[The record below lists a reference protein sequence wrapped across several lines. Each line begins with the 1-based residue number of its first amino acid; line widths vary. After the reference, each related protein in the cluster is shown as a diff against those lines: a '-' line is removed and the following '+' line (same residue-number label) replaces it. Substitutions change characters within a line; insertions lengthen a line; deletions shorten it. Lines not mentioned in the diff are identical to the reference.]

1 MKKKIIPTILITIL
15 TMLTYNVYAFS
26 DIEGH
31 WAKDAILEFN
41 KASIVKG
48 YENNEFKPN
57 SYITRAEV
65 ATIINRMNGIT
76 KESSKYIPDIKR
88 ENWYY
93 SDIRKA
99 VGAGIMQGDQNGFM
113 NPNLNVTREE
123 AIVMLSR
130 AFLVND
136 SIVSGNDFIDK
147 DNVSKWAEKSL
158 NSFARFNYISGYE
171 DGTIRPKDYIT
182 RAELI
187 TIINRMFTKIAITG
201 IYEGSV
207 SGSMIVIGKNVV
219 LNNLTING
227 NLIIAGGTKE
237 TLVLNNVEVKGN
249 LILREDIES
258 KEIVCIGEKILLD
271 KESVGTINKYKNE
284 EYGILFSIPDNIEVF
299 EKWNLEK
306 IDYTKKNLV
315 IIDIV
320 KNDEFYYK
328 GIDTLASEELKKVD
342 NIYNVEERGKIN
354 NANYVLYKEIY
365 KTSDSN
371 FLIIKRENVLY
382 KISLY
387 NVTAENLVDNIVG
400 TLELFKVDGIKDS
413 ENVVYKNNK
422 LNLKFSYREGYIGV
436 DDSYN
441 TNNIYSG
448 DAPIKLFIQVNSITD
463 IQNYSFDEV
472 ILLLQT
478 LIENEGEFLET
489 EKLKVYNKNSVKF
502 KIESEGKITYS
513 LYIVDKNILYN
524 FIFKAEQDI
533 MNEIGEELINEIIR
547 NIEI

>member
-1 MKKKIIPTILITIL
+1 MNKKIIPTILTIIL
-15 TMLTYNVYAFS
+15 IMLTCNVYAFT

-31 WAKDAILEFN
+31 WAKDSILEFN
-41 KASIVKG
+41 KANIVKG

-57 SYITRAEV
+57 ANITRAEV
-65 ATIINRMNGIT
+65 ASIINRMNGIT

-88 ENWYY
+88 DDWYY

-99 VGAGIMQGDQNGFM
+99 VGAGIMKGDQNGFI
-113 NPNLNVTREE
+113 NPNSNITREE

-136 SIVSGNDFIDK
+136 SVVSGNNFIDK
-147 DNVSKWAEKSL
+147 DSISKWAEKSL
-158 NSFARFNYISGYE
+158 NSFIRFNYISGYE

-187 TIINRMFTKIAITG
+187 TIINRMFTKIATTG
-201 IYEGSV
+201 IYEGSI

-249 LILREDIES
+249 LILREDLES

-284 EYGILFSIPDNIEVF
+284 EYGILFSVPDNIDVI
-299 EKWNLEK
+299 EKWNIEK
-306 IDYTKKNLV
+306 LDYTKKNLV
-315 IIDIV
+315 IIDIE
-320 KNDEFYYK
+320 KNDDFYYK
-328 GIDTLASEELKKVD
+328 GIATLAREEFKKVD
-342 NIYNVEERGKIN
+342 NIYNVEESGKIN
-354 NANYVLYKEIY
+354 NANYVLYKEVY
-365 KTSDSN
+365 KDSDSN
-371 FLIIKRENVLY
+371 FLIIKRENVVY

-387 NVTAENLVDNIVG
+387 NVTAKNLVDNIMG

-422 LNLKFSYREGYIGV
+422 LNLKFSYREDYIGV

-463 IQNYSFDEV
+463 IQDYSFDEV
-472 ILLLQT
+472 ILLLKT
-478 LIENEGEFLET
+478 LIENEGELIET
-489 EKLKVYNKNSVKF
+489 EKLKVYNQNAVKF
-502 KIESEGKITYS
+502 KIESEEKITYS

-524 FIFKAEQDI
+524 FIFKTEKDI
-533 MNEIGEELINEIIR
+533 MNEIGEELFNEIIR